1 MIEAL
6 LLLLTCQLAG
16 ELFSRA
22 ASLPIPGP
30 VAGMALLF
38 ALLVWRGRR
47 TKNPA
52 VHEPPENV
60 GRVADAILANL
71 SLLFVPAAVGV
82 IQHGRLLGDNFVAI
96 SVALVVSAVA
106 ALAVSAL
113 TFNAIAQW
121 QRRRKAEP

>member
-6 LLLLTCQLAG
+6 LLLFSCQLAG

-22 ASLPIPGP
+22 AGLPVPGP

-38 ALLVWRGRR
+38 FILVWRGRR
-47 TKNPA
+47 SANPA
-52 VHEPPENV
+52 AHEPPEHL
-60 GRVADAILANL
+60 GRVADTILANL

-82 IQHGRLLGDNFVAI
+82 IQHGQLLAANFLAI
-96 SVALVVSAVA
+96 STALVVSAVA

-113 TFNAIAQW
+113 TFDAIARW
-121 QRRRKAEP
+121 QRRRSDTR